1 MAAHQA
7 GNIAVTDRITRETVI
22 FSYPFELADV
32 EGKQPA
38 GTYTIETL
46 EEPIDSVSFVAY
58 RRVST
63 TIVLTSQGGASRQLV
78 TIDPSDLEAARKRD
92 AEQG

>member
-1 MAAHQA
+1 
-7 GNIAVTDRITRETVI
+7 VTDRITRETVT
-22 FSYPFELADV
+22 FSHPFELADV

-38 GTYTIETL
+38 GRYTIETI

-63 TIVLTSQGGASRQLV
+63 TIVLASQKYGGASQVV
-78 TIDPSDLEAARKRD
+78 TIDPSDLKAARKRD
-92 AEQG
+92 AEHG

>member
-1 MAAHQA
+1 M
-7 GNIAVTDRITRETVI
+7 TDRVTRETVT
-22 FSYPFELADV
+22 FSYPFELADF

-38 GTYTIETL
+38 GTYTIETI

-63 TIVLTSQGGASRQLV
+63 TIVLASQKYGGALRQVV
-78 TIDPSDLEAARKRD
+78 TIDPSDLEAARQRD
-92 AEQG
+92 AEHG

>member
-1 MAAHQA
+1 M
-7 GNIAVTDRITRETVI
+7 TDRVTHETVT
-22 FSYPFELADV
+22 FAHPFELADV
-32 EGKQPA
+32 DGKQPA
-38 GTYTIETL
+38 GTYTIETV

-63 TIVLTSQGGASRQLV
+63 TIVLASQKYGGARQLV

-92 AEQG
+92 AEHG